1 MEMNTEDDVL
11 TVREAS
17 EYLRIGV
24 YTLYRLARTGKI
36 PASKCKVSNAWR
48 FEKKN
53 LIEWISTSK
62 FDRRLRRDRRQED
75 DNTIDA
81 NRRSGEDRRRR
92 K

>member
-1 MEMNTEDDVL
+1 MSTEDDVL
-11 TVREAS
+11 TIREAS
-17 EYLRIGV
+17 EYLRVGV

-36 PASKCKVSNAWR
+36 PASKGKVSNAWR

-62 FDRRLRRDRRQED
+62 FDRRLRSDRRQESD
-75 DNTIDA
+75 DTA
-81 NRRSGEDRRRR
+81 GSNRRSGKDRRRH